1 MVPNEVFLIG
11 PWLHKSNSIY
21 RLQNREKD
29 PVLWNTPSVLLT
41 GITPYS
47 IFVTGDSIH
56 LTNTSNQLV
65 SEIKQ
70 LESCIVKE
78 AIRRNFIDAKK
89 HPLTSCIREW
99 NGTPY
104 IRLWIGKENN
114 NVKTQCFSRVIG
126 ERNATPIPL
135 TDISKGSLV
144 QLRLW
149 IRDFTVYQDH
159 CELHLVAQQILLRD
173 PLSTKKCLI
182 DMVPVA
188 PEITSCGEESTL
200 SSSKTEDKYQK
211 MLRMG
216 IPPQVVEMKRKNDLL
231 ASQSMDASATAT
243 STATAKPPM
252 ANLLGGILQSKNQLK
267 KAVTAPPKKHFKK
280 PNIPGCVPSLDEI
293 LQQRESLN
301 KVSLQ
306 EVV

>member
-1 MVPNEVFLIG
+1 MVPSEVFLIG

-21 RLQNREKD
+21 RLQNREKE

-41 GITPYS
+41 GITHYS
-47 IFVTGDSIH
+47 VFVTGDSIH
-56 LTNTSNQLV
+56 LTKSSNQLV

-70 LESCIVKE
+70 LENCIVKE
-78 AIRRNFIDAKK
+78 AIRRNFIDARK
-89 HPLTSCIREW
+89 HPLTSCVREW

-114 NVKTQCFSRVIG
+114 NVKTQCFSRVVG
-126 ERNATPIPL
+126 ESNTTPILL

-173 PLSTKKCLI
+173 PLSTKKCMI
-182 DMVPVA
+182 GMA
-188 PEITSCGEESTL
+188 PMSAEITHSSEASTL
-200 SSSKTEDKYQK
+200 SSSKPEDKYQK

-216 IPPQVVEMKRKNDLL
+216 IPPHVVEMKRNNDLT
-231 ASQSMDASATAT
+231 ASQSMDDTLSIP
-243 STATAKPPM
+243 KPSM
-252 ANLLGGILQSKNQLK
+252 GNLLGGILQGKNQLRK
-267 KAVTAPPKKHFKK
+267 IVTAPPKKHFKK
-280 PNIPGCVPSLDEI
+280 PDIPGCVPSLDEI